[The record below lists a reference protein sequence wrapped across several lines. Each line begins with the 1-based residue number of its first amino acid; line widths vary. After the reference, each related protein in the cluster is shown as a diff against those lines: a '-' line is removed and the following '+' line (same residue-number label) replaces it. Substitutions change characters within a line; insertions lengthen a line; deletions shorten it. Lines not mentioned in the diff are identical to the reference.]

1 MNLAEHQARLVA
13 DFIEENWS
21 DFLQHVGNNYDSD
34 EEAEQ
39 EAEDIVKEL
48 TGV

>member
-21 DFLQHVGNNYDSD
+21 DFLQHIGNYYEDD
-34 EEAEQ
+34 VEAEA
-39 EAEDIVKEL
+39 EADDIVKEL